1 MHYLT
6 QPIYKIIF
14 ILVLT
19 SCWFNGLAQPSEQN
33 SASSKIQY
41 GTDDL
46 LSLGN
51 PYRPVFRRAQGHQ
64 YFQYSEH
71 DQNGITWVRG
81 VPFKKVM
88 VRYDLELDQVV
99 GKLWLTDSSR
109 VSLVFETQWLD
120 SFELHQQHFI
130 NAQLFEIDG
139 NTRDYLSR
147 VHFGKDTF
155 LLEYRKTFI
164 DSYTKVTPYGRYS
177 ETGRRFLLISNHQL
191 INISSRKKLYAQF
204 PEKKD
209 KIKNYLKTNQVKYRR
224 ASIAESRII
233 AAICEG
239 N

>member
-1 MHYLT
+1 
-6 QPIYKIIF
+6 
-14 ILVLT
+14 
-19 SCWFNGLAQPSEQN
+19 
-33 SASSKIQY
+33 
-41 GTDDL
+41 
-46 LSLGN
+46 
-51 PYRPVFRRAQGHQ
+51 
-64 YFQYSEH
+64 
-71 DQNGITWVRG
+71 
-81 VPFKKVM
+81 M

-164 DSYTKVTPYGRYS
+164 DSYTKVTLYGRYS
-177 ETGRRFLLISNHQL
+177 ETGRQFLLISNHQL